1 NGYSVPK
8 VGQIIDFTS
17 KETSTLSSIEPILN
31 LQVAD
36 YNYSEYGYEV
46 GTFKN
51 VTSYVIVGQDYGGI
65 GQTPKAIRLNN
76 NVLQVADYNYGEY
89 GNTVGTFKNVTSYV
103 MVSQN
108 YGGIGQT
115 PKVIRLNNNV
125 LQVADYNYGEYGI
138 TVGTFKNVTS
148 YVIVSQNYGGI
159 GQTPK
164 VIRLIA
170 SCPADTEM
178 NNGKCVPKSCD
189 YPASERAS
197 NTNIGTIT
205 CPDSSDNV
213 PMICANGDIMINGKK
228 NTCSPLG
235 SLSIISCMG
244 ITTGTNVCN
253 KQCFKKEYYCPNGG
267 VLSGTTCKKS
277 CGSVTKCPEG
287 YVETTGAEVAKG
299 ECKGNIDYSYY
310 EYKCNEEKNG
320 QNNNYQIINNGGDC
334 NKSDTNNKTVNPE
347 LSNSCNSSTPPVNN
361 CKRQSFKCNSNEIK
375 PVYVNG
381 EWQCSPFLCD
391 SNMKCGYATC
401 NSPSIP
407 STSKFQ
413 DVAYN
418 PLDYIYNN
426 KCNQDICDYV
436 LNAQVSYCESSQCPK
451 RDDVIEKNGLCYKM
465 ECPAGTY
472 LSGDKCIKEN
482 F

>member
-1 NGYSVPK
+1 MDLKNPSSTTFDFTYQSPSDSKIESLSEMILVQISKQSFLERRNSSLFNCNYDSFGNEFCPSNLAKAESYWDYDNGFSIPK
-8 VGQIIDFTS
+8 VGQVVDYTN
-17 KETSTLSSIEPILN
+17 KENSTNYI
-31 LQVAD
+31 QAD
-36 YNYSEYGYEV
+36 YQLQKKV
-46 GTFKN
+46 
-51 VTSYVIVGQDYGGI
+51 
-65 GQTPKAIRLNN
+65 NN
-76 NVLQVADYNYGEY
+76 NWV
-89 GNTVGTFKNVTSYV
+89 NTTSVTVVTGLKLNVNQE
-103 MVSQN
+103 VSQIYTTTIN
-108 YGGIGQT
+108 KNTTSATVVTGL
-115 PKVIRLNNNV
+115 KLNVN
-125 LQVADYNYGEYGI
+125 QE
-138 TVGTFKNVTS
+138 
-148 YVIVSQNYGGI
+148 VSQIY
-159 GQTPK
+159 T
-164 VIRLIA
+164 
-170 SCPADTEM
+170 T
-178 NNGKCVPKSCD
+178 
-189 YPASERAS
+189 
-197 NTNIGTIT
+197 TI
-205 CPDSSDNV
+205 N
-213 PMICANGDIMINGKK
+213 K
-228 NTCSPLG
+228 NTTSATVVTGLELNINQEVSQIYTTTIRFQLTCLTG
-235 SLSIISCMG
+235 SVLENNQCKRSII
-244 ITTGTNVCN
+244 
-253 KQCFKKEYYCPNGG
+253 Q
-267 VLSGTTCKKS
+267 
-277 CGSVTKCPEG
+277 CPEG

-347 LSNSCNSSTPPVNN
+347 LTNSCNSSTPPVNN
-361 CKRQSFKCNSNEIK
+361 CKRQGFKCNSNEIK

-418 PLDYIYNN
+418 PLNYIYNN

>member
-1 NGYSVPK
+1 MIIVQISKQSFLERRNSSLFNCNYDSFGNKFCPSNLAKAESYWDYDNGFSIPK
-8 VGQIIDFTS
+8 VGKVVDYTK
-17 KETSTLSSIEPILN
+17 KETTIN
-31 LQVAD
+31 YTQANYQLQKWDVVSYTCTNGGNPNNNCGKGLIGGQFKIA
-36 YNYSEYGYEV
+36 NYDWI
-46 GTFKN
+46 N
-51 VTSYVIVGQDYGGI
+51 VTE
-65 GQTPKAIRLNN
+65 A
-76 NVLQVADYNYGEY
+76 NVLTGATNNYDGNDGGNGCGSNGIAVASGYGMTCL
-89 GNTVGTFKNVTSYV
+89 TVGK
-103 MVSQN
+103 
-108 YGGIGQT
+108 
-115 PKVIRLNNNV
+115 IRFQL
-125 LQVADYNYGEYGI
+125 
-138 TVGTFKNVTS
+138 
-148 YVIVSQNYGGI
+148 
-159 GQTPK
+159 
-164 VIRLIA
+164 
-170 SCPADTEM
+170 
-178 NNGKCVPKSCD
+178 
-189 YPASERAS
+189 
-197 NTNIGTIT
+197 T
-205 CPDSSDNV
+205 CPS
-213 PMICANGDIMINGKK
+213 
-228 NTCSPLG
+228 G
-235 SLSIISCMG
+235 S
-244 ITTGTNVCN
+244 
-253 KQCFKKEYYCPNGG
+253 
-267 VLSGTTCKKS
+267 VLENNQCKK
-277 CGSVTKCPEG
+277 VTLQCPQG
-287 YVETTGAEVAKG
+287 YTETTGAEVAKG

-361 CKRQSFKCNSNEIK
+361 CKRQGFKCNSNEIK

-418 PLDYIYNN
+418 PLNYIYNN

>member
-1 NGYSVPK
+1 NSKIESLSEMILVQISKQSFLERRNSSLFNCNYDSFGNEFCPSNLAKAESYWDYDNGFSIPK
-8 VGQIIDFTS
+8 VGQ
-17 KETSTLSSIEPILN
+17 
-31 LQVAD
+31 VAD
-36 YNYSEYGYEV
+36 YTNKETTNKTTYTNPTNFFQVRISYATINNGSWSDVSNNGVLVDSYHNNDRGGVEYV
-46 GTFKN
+46 FL
-51 VTSYVIVGQDYGGI
+51 
-65 GQTPKAIRLNN
+65 RLNDGK
-76 NVLQVADYNYGEY
+76 LQVRISYATQNNGSWSDVNNNGVLVDSYHNNDRGGVEY
-89 GNTVGTFKNVTSYV
+89 VFL
-103 MVSQN
+103 
-108 YGGIGQT
+108 
-115 PKVIRLNNNV
+115 RLN
-125 LQVADYNYGEYGI
+125 
-138 TVGTFKNVTS
+138 
-148 YVIVSQNYGGI
+148 
-159 GQTPK
+159 
-164 VIRLIA
+164 
-170 SCPADTEM
+170 
-178 NNGKCVPKSCD
+178 
-189 YPASERAS
+189 
-197 NTNIGTIT
+197 IT
-205 CPDSSDNV
+205 CSSGEILEN
-213 PMICANGDIMINGKK
+213 N
-228 NTCSPLG
+228 
-235 SLSIISCMG
+235 
-244 ITTGTNVCN
+244 
-253 KQCFKKEYYCPNGG
+253 Q
-267 VLSGTTCKKS
+267 CKKIEK
-277 CGSVTKCPEG
+277 VTECPVG
-287 YVETTGAEVAKG
+287 YTETTGAEVAKG

-361 CKRQSFKCNSNEIK
+361 CKRQGFKCNSNEIK

-418 PLDYIYNN
+418 PLNYIYNN

>member
-1 NGYSVPK
+1 MDLKNPSSTTFDFTYQSPSNSKIESLSEMILVQISKQSFLERRNSSLFNCNYDSFGNEFCPSNLAKAESYWDYDNGFSIPK
-8 VGQIIDFTS
+8 VGQVVDYTK
-17 KETSTLSSIEPILN
+17 KETTINYTQANYQLQQSTGYCSNIIGSDGSDICGKVSWQPYTNVSEVIYQPLTSEGGKKFRINNGVLEHNTAVCIKSVSDDQGERCSKSSWGSWI
-31 LQVAD
+31 
-36 YNYSEYGYEV
+36 
-46 GTFKN
+46 
-51 VTSYVIVGQDYGGI
+51 
-65 GQTPKAIRLNN
+65 
-76 NVLQVADYNYGEY
+76 
-89 GNTVGTFKNVTSYV
+89 
-103 MVSQN
+103 
-108 YGGIGQT
+108 
-115 PKVIRLNNNV
+115 
-125 LQVADYNYGEYGI
+125 
-138 TVGTFKNVTS
+138 
-148 YVIVSQNYGGI
+148 IVSEVIYESLGVGIRAGG
-159 GQTPK
+159 
-164 VIRLIA
+164 
-170 SCPADTEM
+170 
-178 NNGKCVPKSCD
+178 GKFKLKM
-189 YPASERAS
+189 
-197 NTNIGTIT
+197 T
-205 CPDSSDNV
+205 CQS
-213 PMICANGDIMINGKK
+213 
-228 NTCSPLG
+228 
-235 SLSIISCMG
+235 
-244 ITTGTNVCN
+244 
-253 KQCFKKEYYCPNGG
+253 
-267 VLSGTTCKKS
+267 
-277 CGSVTKCPEG
+277 GSVLENNQCKTSVTACPQG
-287 YVETTGAEVAKG
+287 YTETTGAETSKG

-361 CKRQSFKCNSNEIK
+361 CKRQGFKCNSNEIK

-418 PLDYIYNN
+418 PLNYIYNN